1 MHVGSG
7 AKLEIISF
15 SFPDHLLIAEA
26 ERRHLVISLEKVNK
40 SREII
45 DPNKKDANHSNL
57 SGQKSENAIFFVH
70 LKFYANCQTCS
81 CPFQKF

>member
-1 MHVGSG
+1 MHFGSG

-15 SFPDHLLIAEA
+15 SFPDHLLSAEA

-45 DPNKKDANHSNL
+45 DRNKKRCQSF
-57 SGQKSENAIFFVH
+57 KSSWTKIGKRDIFCTFKI
-70 LKFYANCQTCS
+70 LCEL
-81 CPFQKF
+81 PDL